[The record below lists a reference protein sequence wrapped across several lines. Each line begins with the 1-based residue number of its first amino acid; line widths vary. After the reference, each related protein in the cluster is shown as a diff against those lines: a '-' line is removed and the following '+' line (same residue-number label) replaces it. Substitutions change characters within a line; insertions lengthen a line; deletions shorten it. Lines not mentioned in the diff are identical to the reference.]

1 MKCPS
6 CGETVADE
14 VAVCPKCDAVVDPSL
29 FDNRPPEAD
38 GPTEPA
44 ARALKGQGPSVVG
57 AKKPLPRRPAG
68 SGVAP
73 ARRNPN
79 IPTASGAKQVAKPR
93 AGGMGMPEAPGR
105 KLREASVARE
115 DWHARE
121 EPRGLA
127 PGRPS
132 AGGMVDPEDFWTE
145 AKHFVFELSLADKLA
160 FTGSF
165 AALISCFFPWKDTI
179 TEGEILGLMSLGAA
193 VFGVSLL
200 IILAI
205 VVRVRK
211 VMPALHALIP
221 WLIQFGGACFCIV
234 WCLVYV
240 KLSWDSTMARS
251 PIGNFER
258 WVSSPS
264 PGVFIALLM
273 SLMTLAGTL
282 MGLKEKPTR

>member
-1 MKCPS
+1 M
-6 CGETVADE
+6 
-14 VAVCPKCDAVVDPSL
+14 
-29 FDNRPPEAD
+29 
-38 GPTEPA
+38 
-44 ARALKGQGPSVVG
+44 
-57 AKKPLPRRPAG
+57 
-68 SGVAP
+68 
-73 ARRNPN
+73 
-79 IPTASGAKQVAKPR
+79 
-93 AGGMGMPEAPGR
+93 MPEAPVR
-105 KLREASVARE
+105 KVREAPVPRE
-115 DWHARE
+115 DWHAKD
-121 EPRGLA
+121 EPRA
-127 PGRPS
+127 PIAHAGPS
-132 AGGMVDPEDFWTE
+132 GNQMVDPEDFWGE
-145 AKHFVFELSLADKLA
+145 VKHFVLDLSLADKLA
-160 FTGSF
+160 FLGSV

-193 VFGVSLL
+193 VFGVSVL
-200 IILAI
+200 IIIAI

-273 SLMTLAGTL
+273 SVMTLGGTL

>member
-6 CGETVADE
+6 CGEAVADD
-14 VAVCPKCDAVVDPSL
+14 VAICPKCDAVVDASL
-29 FDNRPPEAD
+29 FDNTPPEQD
-38 GPTEPA
+38 GPTQPSGK
-44 ARALKGQGPSVVG
+44 ALKGGAGPAVVG
-57 AKKPLPRRPAG
+57 GKKPRKPG
-68 SGVAP
+68 SSGTRKAVAAP
-73 ARRNPN
+73 ER
-79 IPTASGAKQVAKPR
+79 ASGAKSTVTKR
-93 AGGMGMPEAPGR
+93 AAGMMPDAPGR
-105 KLREASVARE
+105 KLREAPVARE
-115 DWHARE
+115 DWHVKD
-121 EPRGLA
+121 EPRVPA
-127 PGRPS
+127 AAR
-132 AGGMVDPEDFWTE
+132 AGVSSNQMVDPADFWSDV
-145 AKHFVFELSLADKLA
+145 KHFVLDLSVADKLA
-160 FTGSF
+160 FIGAL

-200 IILAI
+200 IIIAI
-205 VVRVRK
+205 VIRVRK

-221 WLIQFGGACFCIV
+221 WLVQFGGACFCIV

-273 SLMTLAGTL
+273 SVMTLGGTL
-282 MGLKEKPTR
+282 MGLKEKPSR